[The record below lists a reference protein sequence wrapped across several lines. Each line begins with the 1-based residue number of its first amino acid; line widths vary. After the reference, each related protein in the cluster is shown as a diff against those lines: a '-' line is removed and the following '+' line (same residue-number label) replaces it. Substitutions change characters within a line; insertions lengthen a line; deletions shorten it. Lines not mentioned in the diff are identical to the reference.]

1 MTKEDLQDV
10 DTTIDD
16 IHDILSNLFDPS
28 TILMGH
34 SLESDLNALKVRY
47 EQYFLFAEPR

>member
-10 DTTIDD
+10 ETTIDD
-16 IHDILSNLFDPS
+16 IHDILSNLLDPA

-34 SLESDLNALKVRY
+34 SLESDLNALKVKY
-47 EQYFLFAEPR
+47 AQYFSVS